1 MNQSNEDQQPQR
13 LLAFD
18 TSTSSLAVAV
28 TLGGRV
34 LAERNIYAE
43 RNHSAFLV
51 TAISECL
58 AEAGLAKGELSGIAV
73 GVGPGSYTGTRIAVT
88 TAKTLAWSLKLPVY
102 GVSSLAALA
111 LGGWATASGQDAA
124 ALGLLAARQG
134 EEPAGAARPAEAPAV
149 PLGGSAAGL
158 DEVLSRAQAASPAG
172 EAGRRY
178 AGGDWIVP
186 LVDARRGQAY
196 TALLGVP
203 APGGMP
209 ERLAPDAIR
218 LMDDWAGELARRLHE
233 LPPQER
239 PAHVWCVGET
249 AKHEAALGALAL
261 GFSERV
267 QVVPYEMEG
276 LWLGLTAVERS
287 GHPPDDVHALEP
299 NYTQLTEAEV
309 KRQQKA

>member
-1 MNQSNEDQQPQR
+1 MNQSKEDQQPRR

-28 TLGGRV
+28 LEGGRL

-51 TAISECL
+51 TAISDCL
-58 AEAGLAKGELSGIAV
+58 AEAGLGKGELSGIAV

-124 ALGLLAARQG
+124 ALCLLAARQG
-134 EEPAGAARPAEAPAV
+134 VEPAGAARPAE
-149 PLGGSAAGL
+149 G
-158 DEVLSRAQAASPAG
+158 
-172 EAGRRY
+172 
-178 AGGDWIVP
+178 
-186 LVDARRGQAY
+186 
-196 TALLGVP
+196 
-203 APGGMP
+203 
-209 ERLAPDAIR
+209 

-249 AKHEAALGALAL
+249 SKHEAVLGSLAS
-261 GFSERV
+261 GFGELV
-267 QVVPYEMEG
+267 KVVPYEMEG
-276 LWLGLTAVERS
+276 VWLGLTAVERS
-287 GHPPDDVHALEP
+287 GYPPEDVHALEP

>member
-111 LGGWATASGQDAA
+111 LGGWATASGQDAL

-149 PLGGSAAGL
+149 PL
-158 DEVLSRAQAASPAG
+158 
-172 EAGRRY
+172 GRRY

>member
-1 MNQSNEDQQPQR
+1 MNQSKENQQPRR

-28 TLGGRV
+28 LEGGRL

-51 TAISECL
+51 TAISDCL

-111 LGGWATASGQDAA
+111 LGGWATASGQDAL

-134 EEPAGAARPAEAPAV
+134 VEPAGSARPAEAPAAA
-149 PLGGSAAGL
+149 LGGDAAGS
-158 DEVLSRAQAASPAG
+158 DEVQSRAQAASPAG

-178 AGGDWIVP
+178 AGGHWIVP

-196 TALLGVP
+196 TALLCVP

-209 ERLAPDAIR
+209 DRLAPDAIR
-218 LMDDWAGELARRLHE
+218 LMDDWAGELARRLQE

-249 AKHEAALGALAL
+249 SKHEAALGSLAS
-261 GFSERV
+261 GFGELV
-267 QVVPYEMEG
+267 KVVPYEMEG
-276 LWLGLTAVERS
+276 VWLGLTAVERS
-287 GHPPDDVHALEP
+287 GYPPEDVHALEP

>member
-1 MNQSNEDQQPQR
+1 MNQSKEDRQPQR

-51 TAISECL
+51 TAISDCL
-58 AEAGLAKGELSGIAV
+58 AEAGLTKRELSGIAV

-111 LGGWATASGQDAA
+111 LGGWAAASGQDAA
-124 ALGLLAARQG
+124 ALGLLAARRR
-134 EEPAGAARPAEAPAV
+134 EEPAGAAWPAEAPAAG
-149 PLGGSAAGL
+149 LGDAAGS
-158 DEVLSRAQAASPAG
+158 DVRSRAQAAPPAG
-172 EAGRRY
+172 GEGRRY
-178 AGGDWIVP
+178 AGGHWIVP

-209 ERLAPDAIR
+209 ERLVPDAIR
-218 LMDDWAGELARRLHE
+218 LMDDWAEVLARRLQE

-239 PAHVWCVGET
+239 PAHIWCVGET
-249 AKHEAALGALAL
+249 AKHEASLGALAADL
-261 GFSERV
+261 GELV
-267 QVVPYEMEG
+267 KVVPYELEG
-276 LWLGLTAVERS
+276 EWLGLAAVERS